1 MKFKRTKR
9 NVNDISTFRKLV
21 RYHIKYSRGKNLDQ
35 VSRRDIFHSV
45 ALAVREW
52 MIDGMLKTEERYQ
65 KNDVKRLYYLSME
78 YLMGRSLGNN
88 LHNLGIFDLC
98 KEALTGMGIDLED
111 VMESEPDPALGNGG
125 LGRLAACFL
134 DSLATLGM
142 PGYGYGINYEFG
154 LFKQEIENGYQRE
167 KPDHWLSEGSPWLIE
182 RPDETCMVPIYG
194 RIENNNE
201 PGENHRWVWT
211 DRKVL
216 IGVPH
221 DMPVVGYGGKTV
233 NFLRLYS
240 ARSSNE
246 FDMQIFNSGD
256 YLKAVEQK
264 MVSETVSK
272 ALYPSDS
279 IDNGKELRL
288 IQEYFLVA
296 CALQDISRRYIKKH
310 DTFDEFASK
319 VAVHLNDTHPAL
331 AVAELMRI
339 LVDQYSLPWENAW
352 EITEATLGYTNHT
365 LMSEALEKWPVPL
378 MEHVLPRHLQIIYG
392 INHSLL
398 RQVESIWPND
408 VDRLRRMSIIEEG
421 EPKQVRMAYLSI
433 VGSHSVNGVA
443 ALHSELIRTS
453 MVPDFYELWP
463 EKFNNKTNGITQR
476 RWLLKANPSLADLIT
491 KMTGKGWITD
501 LDKLRSLERYSEDE
515 SFQQNFVEIKL
526 HNKEKLA
533 KAIVDATGVKV
544 NPQSLFDIHAKRI
557 HEYKRQLLN
566 VMQIIHLY
574 FSIIEDKKELP
585 VSQTYIFAGKAAPGY
600 WAAKQIIKL
609 INNLGQVIN
618 NDPRVQDQ
626 LKVVFIPDYRVSLA
640 EEIIPAADLSEQI
653 STAGTEASGTGNM
666 KFALN
671 GALTIGTLDGANI
684 EIKEEVGED
693 NIFIFGLR
701 AEELIRMRKDGSYYP
716 WDYYNSSP
724 IIRRV
729 MDSFKS
735 DIFCPNEPGL
745 FRWIFETLVNNGDE
759 YFHIAD
765 LESYIETHD
774 KASKEFRKRPTWTKK
789 AILNVARIGKFSSD
803 RTVSEYAREVW
814 KIERPR
820 IQDE

>member
-1 MKFKRTKR
+1 MKFKRAKR
-9 NVNDISTFRKLV
+9 NVNGISTFRKLI
-21 RYHIKYSRGKNLDQ
+21 RYHIKYSRGKDVDQ
-35 VSRRDIFHSV
+35 ISKRDIFHSV

-52 MIDGMLKTEERYQ
+52 MIDGMLKTGENYQ
-65 KNDVKRLYYLSME
+65 KKDVKRLYYLSME

-88 LHNLGIFDLC
+88 LYNLGIFDLC
-98 KEALTGMGIDLED
+98 KEALAGMGIDLEE
-111 VMESEPDPALGNGG
+111 VMECEPDAALGNGG

-142 PGYGYGINYEFG
+142 PGFGYGINYEFG
-154 LFKQEIENGYQRE
+154 LFKQEIENGYQKE

-182 RPDETCMVPIYG
+182 RPDEICIVPIYG
-194 RIENNNE
+194 RIENNYE
-201 PGENHRWVWT
+201 PSENPKSVWM
-211 DRKVL
+211 DWKVL

-221 DMPVVGYGGKTV
+221 DMPVVGFGGKTV

-246 FDMQIFNSGD
+246 FDMQIFNRGD

-272 ALYPSDS
+272 VLYPSDS

-296 CALQDISRRYIKKH
+296 CSLQDILKRYLKNYN
-310 DTFDEFASK
+310 TFDQFPSK
-319 VAVHLNDTHPAL
+319 VAIQLNDTHPAL
-331 AVAELMRI
+331 AVAELMRV
-339 LVDQYSLPWENAW
+339 LVDEYNLPWKKAW

-365 LMSEALEKWPVPL
+365 LMPEALEKWPVPL
-378 MEHVLPRHLQIIYG
+378 MEHVLPRHMQIIYK
-392 INHSLL
+392 INLTFL
-398 RQVESIWPND
+398 RQVESSWPGD

-421 EPKQVRMAYLSI
+421 NPKQVRMAYLSI

-443 ALHSELIRTS
+443 ALHSELIKTS
-453 MVPDFYELWP
+453 MVPDFYGLWP

-476 RWLLKANPSLADLIT
+476 RWLLKANPPLADLIT

-501 LDKLRSLERYSEDE
+501 LNKLKGLERYCEDE
-515 SFQQNFVEIKL
+515 SFQQNFLRIKL

-533 KAIVDATGVKV
+533 KVILDSTGVTV
-544 NPQSLFDIHAKRI
+544 SPHSLFDIHAKRI

-566 VMQIIHLY
+566 VMQIIHQY
-574 FSIIEDKKELP
+574 FSIIEDGKGLVVP
-585 VSQTYIFAGKAAPGY
+585 QTYIFAGKAAPGY
-600 WAAKQIIKL
+600 WVAKQIVKL
-609 INNLGQVIN
+609 INNVGQVIN
-618 NDPRVQDQ
+618 NDPRVKDE
-626 LKVVFIPDYRVSLA
+626 LKVVFIPDHRVSLA
-640 EEIIPAADLSEQI
+640 EKIIPAADLSEQI
-653 STAGTEASGTGNM
+653 STAGKEASGTGNM

-684 EIKEEVGED
+684 EIKEEVGDE
-693 NIFIFGLR
+693 NIFIFGLTSD
-701 AEELIRMRKDGSYYP
+701 EIITMRNDGSYHP

-735 DIFCPNEPGL
+735 NIFCPNEPGL
-745 FRWIFETLVNNGDE
+745 FQWIFEAIVNNGDE
-759 YFHIAD
+759 YFHLAD
-765 LESYIETHD
+765 LESYVETHER
-774 KASKEFRKRPTWTKK
+774 ASHEFRKRPIWTKK
-789 AILNVARIGKFSSD
+789 AILNVGRIGKFSSD
-803 RTVSEYAREVW
+803 RTVSEYAKEIW
-814 KIERPR
+814 DIENF
-820 IQDE
+820 